1 MQEYIIV
8 FPMAILIIGL
18 TAVVLRDTYLNKR
31 QRQLMLSI
39 IVCIGIIVIQNVV
52 EYILQVSV
60 SMPYIRTVVSIIGYS
75 VRPVIIVLFC
85 LLVKPNCK
93 AKFMWALVT
102 INTLIY
108 LTALFSPFVFYIDE
122 KNHYQGGVLG
132 GIFSSTAY
140 FVSIILLC
148 QLVYLTINEY
158 RQHSSWLWMVI
169 INTLTIT
176 ASMVLEVTAYFDC
189 PIAYVTIAI
198 VCCSL
203 FYYIWLHL
211 EYVKSHEKDLMAEQ
225 RIKIMM
231 SQIQPHFLYNTLS
244 TIQSLCRTDPHK
256 AFETT
261 GKFGSYLRNNLES
274 LDSPDLIPLK
284 KELEHTKL
292 YADIEMLRFP
302 KISVIYDIQAES
314 FRLPALTIQPI
325 VENAIR
331 HGVRSREHGYVT
343 VKTTELEHAYQIT
356 VSDNGIGF
364 DVSTQDLTVE
374 GSEHIGLKNVKER
387 IETMCS
393 GTFEI
398 ESRIDEGTVVTITVP
413 KRTKE

>member
-169 INTLTIT
+169 INALTIT

-413 KRTKE
+413 KRIKE

>member
-60 SMPYIRTVVSIIGYS
+60 SIPYIRTVVSIIGYS

-132 GIFSSTAY
+132 GVFSSTAY

-169 INTLTIT
+169 INVLTIT

-331 HGVRSREHGYVT
+331 HGVRSREHGWVT
-343 VKTTELEHAYQIT
+343 VKTTELEHAYEIT

-413 KRTKE
+413 KRIKE